1 MKISCLFT
9 VQFCLC
15 CPMLPKVL
23 RNPERARKT
32 DHLLHPPPRK
42 ELKAAA
48 PPLRV
53 PGKVPGRVPSLLP
66 HPGKEARGLG
76 PKPQG
81 LAPKARDQDRKEPS
95 PQVCIVGFYLCSR
108 SWRSIQFYMYNRK
121 RKNRHWKTVPKVLA
135 TLYCEKFHLN
145 GDIWLWIYAKLKVGT
160 SVTNSTTEKHSSKAF
175 IWMLTLWDLTHRCKS
190 HNHLV
195 QRNKQHHR
203 KAQLKSFHLNSHILF
218 RLQKVR
224 FNGFRL
230 KLTQ

>member
-15 CPMLPKVL
+15 CPILPKVL

-32 DHLLHPPPRK
+32 DHPLHPPPRK

-66 HPGKEARGLG
+66 HSEKEARGLG

-108 SWRSIQFYMYNRK
+108 S
-121 RKNRHWKTVPKVLA
+121 
-135 TLYCEKFHLN
+135 
-145 GDIWLWIYAKLKVGT
+145 
-160 SVTNSTTEKHSSKAF
+160 
-175 IWMLTLWDLTHRCKS
+175 
-190 HNHLV
+190 
-195 QRNKQHHR
+195 
-203 KAQLKSFHLNSHILF
+203 
-218 RLQKVR
+218 
-224 FNGFRL
+224 
-230 KLTQ
+230 

>member
-15 CPMLPKVL
+15 CPILPKVL

-42 ELKAAA
+42 ELKAAV

-66 HPGKEARGLG
+66 HPEKEARGLA

-95 PQVCIVGFYLCSR
+95 PQVCIWIRPVFNILTIVK
-108 SWRSIQFYMYNRK
+108 IQFYMHNRK
-121 RKNRHWKTVPKVLA
+121 RKNRH
-135 TLYCEKFHLN
+135 
-145 GDIWLWIYAKLKVGT
+145 
-160 SVTNSTTEKHSSKAF
+160 
-175 IWMLTLWDLTHRCKS
+175 
-190 HNHLV
+190 
-195 QRNKQHHR
+195 
-203 KAQLKSFHLNSHILF
+203 
-218 RLQKVR
+218 
-224 FNGFRL
+224 
-230 KLTQ
+230 